1 MNAQLSDLVLQA
13 QQLSDAVTRPIPG
26 SRKMHVAGTR
36 PDLRVPMREV
46 VLSETPKMFGAEA
59 NAPLALYDT
68 SGPYTDPAHRVDL
81 TAGLPALRARWIAE
95 RADTEALSQLS
106 SEETKINVL
115 LEAAGEITDN
125 DIMLATAS
133 NANIAVLNAFI
144 LTSYKHPRWMAGS

>member
-1 MNAQLSDLVLQA
+1 MRPFPTVKADPMNAQLSDLVLQA
-13 QQLSDAVTRPIPG
+13 QQLSDAVTRPIAG
-26 SRKMHVAGTR
+26 SRKVHVPGTR

-95 RADTEALSQLS
+95 RADT
-106 SEETKINVL
+106 
-115 LEAAGEITDN
+115 
-125 DIMLATAS
+125 
-133 NANIAVLNAFI
+133 
-144 LTSYKHPRWMAGS
+144 